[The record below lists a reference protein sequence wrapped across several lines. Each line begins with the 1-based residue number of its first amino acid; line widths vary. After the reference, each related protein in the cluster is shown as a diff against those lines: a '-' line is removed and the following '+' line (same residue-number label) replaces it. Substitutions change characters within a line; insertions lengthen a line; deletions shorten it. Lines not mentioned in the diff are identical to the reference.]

1 VSDLIDEKYLL
12 LILNARLLH
21 VTLVSLYRPTIYLF
35 VSSYKSVE

>member
-21 VTLVSLYRPTIYLF
+21 VTLVSLYRPDYLF
-35 VSSYKSVE
+35 VCFFV